1 MNDLL
6 GKYGL
11 FVEYENL
18 AELCQILQETFQEF
32 YEAAF
37 DVDIPPEVVQG
48 TMLAIIDQQI
58 AQRCGQY
65 KDKFEALMA
74 RDFPDSTVLP
84 YDQALLIQAQGQV
97 SSALS
102 DINDE
107 MFAEDD
113 AFSDMLGNLDLDSGI
128 DPDVDVLH

>member
-1 MNDLL
+1 MSDLL

-11 FVEYENL
+11 FDEYENL

-32 YEAAF
+32 YEAAY
-37 DVDIPPEVVQG
+37 DVNIPPEVVQG

-58 AQRCGQY
+58 AQRCGHY

-97 SSALS
+97 SSVLT
-102 DINDE
+102 DINDQ

-128 DPDVDVLH
+128 DPDGGVLH

>member
-84 YDQALLIQAQGQV
+84 YDQALLIQA
-97 SSALS
+97 
-102 DINDE
+102 
-107 MFAEDD
+107 
-113 AFSDMLGNLDLDSGI
+113 
-128 DPDVDVLH
+128 

>member
-1 MNDLL
+1 MSDLL

-11 FVEYENL
+11 FDEYENL

-32 YEAAF
+32 YEAAY
-37 DVDIPPEVVQG
+37 DVNIPPEVVQG

-58 AQRCGQY
+58 SQRCGQY

-74 RDFPDSTVLP
+74 RDYPDSTVMP

-97 SSALS
+97 SSALN
-102 DINDE
+102 DINDQ

-128 DPDVDVLH
+128 DPDADVLH

>member
-74 RDFPDSTVLP
+74 RDFPDSTVMP

-102 DINDE
+102 EINDE